1 MDSFVYEPIDLGR
14 PALRL
19 LHLLRGKGWIIECIL
34 YQAFL
39 DGTELIPYEALSYT
53 WGGADKT
60 STVKVNGKSLNV
72 TENLYL
78 ALQHLR
84 SEHID
89 RVIWIDAVCIDQ
101 SNERER
107 GHQVQ
112 QMCKI
117 YSQAEE
123 VVVWLG
129 QATRETDDLMGSL
142 QRLEELSSLYAY
154 GHSHWKL
161 AQWTEFWLSVP
172 KNSDFELRKGLGLL
186 LSRPW
191 FRRVWI
197 LQEIANAKKASISC
211 GTKSIRAHTFA
222 LAPLLMGIKPD
233 RHCQAVLD
241 IMPGRLRENTWWT
254 ENRDLYNLLLK
265 FSESQASDPRDKVYA
280 LLGISSDLQDTD
292 SLLPD
297 YTKSLQKVIQD
308 TSSFLFGP
316 SHFSFQTMPEFL
328 KNLTFQNVASFVR
341 LASLSDVSEVDH
353 FLRRR
358 CLEVPLSTNIIEAAA
373 GNKEN
378 GREIM
383 SLLLRDRGEEFMV
396 TEGVI
401 EAAARNEGNGQDI
414 MTLLL
419 RERGKEFVVT
429 ERVVKAAAR
438 NEGNGQ
444 DIMTLLLRERKN
456 QFSVTKGVIEAAGR
470 NKKSK
475 LDMINFL
482 LQEFEDTF
490 RSIVCEELIGFSRYN
505 TRVRKLV
512 RRKTNSDSA
521 PSGMYEI
528 TSKASPERIRIAV
541 EMLLLNPGANV
552 DMKGRKHSTASKR
565 TKPKRYEA
573 VVRLLLEPSAS
584 SIAHSSSWTR
594 EIAHYLGLSPRRSAT

>member
-1 MDSFVYEPIDLGR
+1 
-14 PALRL
+14 
-19 LHLLRGKGWIIECIL
+19 
-34 YQAFL
+34 
-39 DGTELIPYEALSYT
+39 
-53 WGGADKT
+53 
-60 STVKVNGKSLNV
+60 
-72 TENLYL
+72 
-78 ALQHLR
+78 
-84 SEHID
+84 
-89 RVIWIDAVCIDQ
+89 
-101 SNERER
+101 
-107 GHQVQ
+107 
-112 QMCKI
+112 MCKI

-444 DIMTLLLRERKN
+444 DIMTLLLQERKN

-552 DMKGRKHSTASKR
+552 DMKGIYANVDGEMKDIKFQEFTDLA
-565 TKPKRYEA
+565 
-573 VVRLLLEPSAS
+573 
-584 SIAHSSSWTR
+584 
-594 EIAHYLGLSPRRSAT
+594 

>member
-444 DIMTLLLRERKN
+444 DIMTLLLQERKN

-552 DMKGRKHSTASKR
+552 DMKGIYANVDGEMKDIKFQEFTDLA
-565 TKPKRYEA
+565 
-573 VVRLLLEPSAS
+573 
-584 SIAHSSSWTR
+584 
-594 EIAHYLGLSPRRSAT
+594 

>member
-1 MDSFVYEPIDLGR
+1 MDSFVYEPIDLDR

-197 LQEIANAKKASISC
+197 LQEIANAKKASILC

-280 LLGISSDLQDTD
+280 LLGISSDLQGTD

-316 SHFSFQTMPEFL
+316 SHFSFKTMPEFL

-383 SLLLRDRGEEFMV
+383 SLLLRDCGEEFMV

-419 RERGKEFVVT
+419 
-429 ERVVKAAAR
+429 
-438 NEGNGQ
+438 Q
-444 DIMTLLLRERKN
+444 ERKN

-512 RRKTNSDSA
+512 RRETSSDNA

>member
-419 RERGKEFVVT
+419 RER
-429 ERVVKAAAR
+429 
-438 NEGNGQ
+438 
-444 DIMTLLLRERKN
+444 KN